1 MSNVLLGALALAP
14 AGADDVGTFW
24 AIGWLL
30 VGPMSSMAVAIF
42 VFACAHSMRRHGS
55 GPQWL
60 ALYGYL
66 AALGSAVASLSL
78 FYTGGPMAPNGLATV
93 ILGSALFGIW
103 MIVVSIRLIRTPVIV

>member
-1 MSNVLLGALALAP
+1 MTS
-14 AGADDVGTFW
+14 GTFW

-30 VGPMSSMAVAIF
+30 VGPMTSMSVAIF

-66 AALGSAVASLSL
+66 TALGSAIASLSM
-78 FYTGGPMAPNGLATV
+78 FYPSGPMAPNGWAAV
-93 ILGSALFGIW
+93 VLGSALFALW
-103 MIVVSIRLIRTPVIV
+103 MIVVSIRLIRTPAMV